1 MLEDVSVYQ
10 IEPIIRIQGGKVG
23 NEREGRIKKKKKGY
37 SEPFKGPWASVIG
50 RTTCCINRYNSP
62 GGLASKVARRHS
74 I

>member
-1 MLEDVSVYQ
+1 MEDEPVTLE
-10 IEPIIRIQGGKVG
+10 E
-23 NEREGRIKKKKKGY
+23 EKKKKKGY